1 MPTFAAKTYQTISIM
16 GRAFEFRRA
25 RKEKRWDKMA
35 KAFTKLG
42 REIAISVKL
51 GGPHPET
58 NPRLRV
64 AIQNAKGVNMPKDK
78 VEAAIKRA
86 SSKEEKDFDEVVY
99 EGYGPHGVAI
109 LVETATDNTT
119 RTVANIRLYFNK
131 GGGSLGTSGSLNFMF
146 DRKGV
151 FKLPAQGLNLD
162 DLELELI
169 DFGADEIFKE
179 DEEIVIY
186 TPFTEFGAMQKAL
199 EERGIPVISSELQR
213 IPTTYAAALTEQQE
227 EEILNLIDT
236 IEEDDDVQAVYHNMG
251 NAE

>member
-1 MPTFAAKTYQTISIM
+1 M

-64 AIQNAKGVNMPKDK
+64 AMQNAKGVNMPKDR

-86 SSKEEKDFDEVVY
+86 SSKEEKDFEEVIY
-99 EGYGPHGVAI
+99 EGYAPHGVAV
-109 LVETATDNTT
+109 LVETATDNPT
-119 RTVANIRLYFNK
+119 RTVANIRMYFNRA
-131 GGGSLGTSGSLNFMF
+131 GGSLGTTGSLNFMF

-151 FKLPAQGLNLD
+151 FKLPAEGIKIEDIELD
-162 DLELELI
+162 LI
-169 DFGADEIFKE
+169 DYGAEDIFVE
-179 DEEIVIY
+179 DGEIVIQ

-199 EERGIPVISSELQR
+199 EERGLPVTSSELQR
-213 IPTTYAAALTEQQE
+213 IPGTFAAALTEQQE
-227 EEILNLIDT
+227 EEILNMIDT

-251 NAE
+251 NE